1 MAKKKQMSSLSD
13 FSPSY
18 RKRIES
24 TMKRSPGLTVEQARE
39 KIYSQR
45 VESKARRNPDAT
57 LAEARGHKPPPLPE
71 TATNAEKQRRA
82 LQEKAS
88 ALSLQAKTGQ
98 QNPEK
103 IKEAQKILRQMDRE
117 VKRMQKEEAKGIG
130 EKPSDLQWTL
140 WSQQQKERQIQADNL
155 LSTIKDPDQEKAQKA
170 FEKIKTQSEKLKKM
184 KEGTKRY
191 EAAWDRLE
199 RANASFEASG
209 FAVKEGAVVRR
220 AGENPVAEKALKIL
234 DRMQEV
240 TKNMWE
246 KHPPGKPS
254 YYRDQ
259 ERLAALYKRLEKLG
273 LVHRT
278 GDILQGDVGYH

>member
-1 MAKKKQMSSLSD
+1 
-13 FSPSY
+13 
-18 RKRIES
+18 
-24 TMKRSPGLTVEQARE
+24 MKRSPGLTVEQARE

-71 TATNAEKQRRA
+71 TATNAEKQKRA
-82 LQEKAS
+82 LQEWAS
-88 ALSLQAKTGQ
+88 ALSLQQKTGRITGGQ
-98 QNPEK
+98 V
-103 IKEAQKILRQMDRE
+103 KEAQRILRQMSRE
-117 VKRMQKEEAKGIG
+117 VSKMEKRGKGKLG
-130 EKPSDLQWTL
+130 ETPSDLEWTL
-140 WSQQQKERQIQADNL
+140 WSQQQKERQLQAENL
-155 LSTIKDPDQEKAQKA
+155 LGRMPD
-170 FEKIKTQSEKLKKM
+170 KTK
-184 KEGTKRY
+184 
-191 EAAWDRLE
+191 E
-199 RANASFEASG
+199 RAG
-209 FAVKEGAVVRR
+209 
-220 AGENPVAEKALKIL
+220 KIL
-234 DRMQEV
+234 QRMQEV